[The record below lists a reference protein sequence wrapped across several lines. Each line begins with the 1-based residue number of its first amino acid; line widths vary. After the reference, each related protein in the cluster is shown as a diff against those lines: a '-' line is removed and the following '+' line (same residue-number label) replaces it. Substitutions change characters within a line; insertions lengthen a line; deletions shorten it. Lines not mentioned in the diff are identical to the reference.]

1 MLEPLGALQQRWVD
15 TTFAALP
22 LEEKIA
28 QLLIPTLG
36 AYDYRREAVDAFLA
50 TRTLGGIFVGIAD
63 RDQHR
68 AEIAKLQARCALP
81 LVVASDLEAGAG
93 HFVRGGVPFPEPLA
107 VAAADDPQLA
117 YALGTAA
124 AREGRY
130 AGVYWT
136 FAPV

>member
-1 MLEPLGALQQRWVD
+1 MLEPLSETQKRWIE
-15 TTFAALP
+15 TTFATLRT
-22 LEEKIA
+22 ENKVA
-28 QLLIPTLG
+28 QLLLPTLKS
-36 AYDYRREAVDAFLA
+36 YDYRRKTVDTFLA
-50 TRTLGGIFVGIAD
+50 DRPVGGIFVGIAD
-63 RDQHR
+63 HAQHR
-68 AEIAKLQARCALP
+68 AEIAQLQARCRIP

-124 AREGRY
+124 AREGRS
-130 AGVYWT
+130 AGVHWT